1 LSSKETRFVLWLDEV
16 RKEDTPLVGGKNA
29 NLGEMVAAGIPVPP
43 GFAVTAYAF
52 KYFLEKTGL
61 GEKIY
66 EMLRKLDVNNT
77 RELEETTRKI
87 REMILAQPMPPEV
100 EEEIKKYYYELA
112 RKLGLEPSKLRVA
125 VRSSATA
132 EDLPEASFAGQQDTY
147 LNVYGA
153 ESVVE
158 HVKRCWASLF
168 TARATFYRVA
178 HGIPHEKTHMSVTVQ
193 KMVNS
198 KAAGVMFTLH
208 PVTGDE
214 SVIVIESSW
223 GLGESVVG
231 GKVTPDEYI
240 VERSSLRV
248 VEEKIN
254 RKTFMVTF
262 DPSLGRNV
270 HLYWDDEKQAWIAE
284 DGLAST
290 APLTKIAKPDAPSLT
305 REEVKRLAEL
315 GELIYKHYG
324 RHMDI
329 EWAADLDLPYPQNVF
344 IVQARPET
352 VWSLKKT
359 REEEKKAVAV
369 TAPMAKKTVKL
380 SEAKIV
386 ARGLPAS
393 PGVAAGIARVL
404 FNPKSPEAMEF
415 KQGDILVTKMTDP
428 DWVPLMKKAAAI
440 VTDEGGMTSHAA
452 IVSRELGVP
461 CVVGTGNATKVIST
475 GVEVTV
481 DGGRG
486 VIYEGVVEDLVK
498 PRVEVAASAA
508 PSGVVAAVGISPE
521 QLLPLYPVTAT
532 KIYMNLGEP
541 DAIEKYKDLPFD
553 GIGLMR
559 IEFVISDWVGYHPM
573 YLVETKQEE
582 LFINK
587 LAEGIAKVAQAIYP
601 RPVVVRFS
609 DFKTNEYRGLK
620 GGEKYEPDERNPM
633 IGWRGVSRYIH
644 PGYASGFR
652 LECRAIRKVREEF
665 GLTNVW
671 VMLPFVRTLWEVRE
685 VLRIMEEEGLKR
697 SKDFKVWIMAEVP
710 SIALLAE
717 EFAELV
723 DGFSIGSNDLTQL
736 VLGADRDSNILAEMG
751 YFDERDPA
759 VLKAISMI
767 IRGAHKKG
775 ATVSICGQAP
785 SVYPEIVEFLVRE
798 GIDSISVNPDA
809 VISTRRLVAS
819 IERKILLERME
830 KLLEKSTSRRAK
842 RGGD

>member
-1 LSSKETRFVLWLDEV
+1 MNKENKFVLWLEEV
-16 RKEDTPLVGGKNA
+16 RKEDVPLVGGKNA
-29 NLGEMVAAGIPVPP
+29 NLGEMINAGIPVPP

-66 EMLRKLDVNNT
+66 GMLRKLDVNNT
-77 RELEETTRKI
+77 KELEETTAKI
-87 REMILAQPMPPEV
+87 REMIMNQPMPPEV
-100 EEEIKKYYYELA
+100 EEEIKKYYIELA
-112 RKLGLEPSKLRVA
+112 KKLGMDPNKLRVA

-153 ESVVE
+153 DSVVY

-178 HGIPHEKTHMSVTVQ
+178 QGIPHEKTFMSVTVQ

-198 KAAGVMFTLH
+198 RSAGVMFTLH

-214 SVIVIESSW
+214 NVVVIEGSW

-231 GKVTPDEYI
+231 GKVTPDEFVVDKKTLSI
-240 VERSSLRV
+240 VE
-248 VEEKIN
+248 KHIN
-254 RKTFMVTF
+254 RKIFMITF
-262 DPSLGRNV
+262 DPALGKNV
-270 HLYWDDEKQAWIAE
+270 HLKWDDQKGRWVAEEGENISPPLAQVANPDKQA
-284 DGLAST
+284 
-290 APLTKIAKPDAPSLT
+290 LTE
-305 REEVKRLAEL
+305 EEVRKLAEL
-315 GELIYKHYG
+315 ALLIQRHYG
-324 RHMDI
+324 KHMDI
-329 EWAADLDLPYPQNVF
+329 EWAIDSDLQFPANVF

-352 VWSLKKT
+352 VWST
-359 REEEKKAVAV
+359 RKAKEAEKKPEEV
-369 TAPMAKKTVKL
+369 KGKTVKL
-380 SEAKIV
+380 GEAKVLI
-386 ARGLPAS
+386 RGLPAS
-393 PGVAAGIARVL
+393 PGIGAGVAKVI
-404 FNPKSPEAMEF
+404 FDPKSKEAMEF
-415 KQGDILVTKMTDP
+415 KEGDILVTKMTDP
-428 DWVPLMKKAAAI
+428 DWVPLMKKARAI

-452 IVSRELGVP
+452 IVSRELGIP
-461 CVVGTGNATKVIST
+461 AVVGTGNATQVIKS

-486 VIYEGVVEDLVK
+486 VIYEGIVEELVK
-498 PRVEVAASAA
+498 PKAEAKTE
-508 PSGVVAAVGISPE
+508 GVVAAVGISPE

-532 KIYMNLGEP
+532 RIYMNLGEP

-559 IEFVISDWVGYHPM
+559 IEFIFTDWVQYHPL
-573 YLVETKQEE
+573 YLIEIGKPEIVV
-582 LFINK
+582 NK

-620 GGEKYEPDERNPM
+620 GGEKYEPEERNPM

-644 PGYASGFR
+644 PKYEPGFR
-652 LECRAIRKVREEF
+652 LEVRAIRKVREEM
-665 GLTNVW
+665 GLSNVW
-671 VMLPFVRTLWEVRE
+671 VMFPFVRTTWELDRAIK
-685 VLRIMEEEGLKR
+685 IMEEEGLKR
-697 SKDFKVWIMAEVP
+697 SKDFKVWAMAEVP
-710 SIALLAE
+710 SIALLADK
-717 EFAELV
+717 FAEYV

-759 VLKAISMI
+759 VLEAIRMI
-767 IRGAHKKG
+767 IEKAHSKG

-785 SVYPEIVEFLVRE
+785 SVYPEIVEFLVRL

-819 IERKILLERME
+819 VERKIMLERLNKIIE
-830 KLLEKSTSRRAK
+830 KLKDFE
-842 RGGD
+842 